1 MMLTRLCTFA
11 ALLLLG
17 GGAFAFEWENLTP
30 ENRLGGRMVSPGY
43 LRGKI
48 VVLDCRDYGSKES
61 VEAIKALQTLWSTYK
76 TKPFVVVGSH
86 TGKASAKRVAALMEK
101 FDITY
106 PVYANASLSGAPK
119 GASPV
124 RVIDSTGTR
133 VMYSGG
139 DPRAASGVVG
149 TAIFATRMPSG
160 AKQWRYLLDWE
171 IANLPGQAYL
181 RLKAYRADREARA
194 EMKRS
199 FPEDAARYEEAFAKF
214 SKSKE
219 IKRLSKLVEL
229 SRLVKDRDTASS
241 AGKRVTKASIE
252 KMIAKNESLKK
263 SENPAVV
270 QEAKN
275 AIADL
280 QFAAAT
286 ID

>member
-1 MMLTRLCTFA
+1 MLTRLCTLA
-11 ALLLLG
+11 AAILLA
-17 GGAFAFEWENLTP
+17 GGAHAFEWENLTP

-48 VVLDCRDYGSKES
+48 VVFDRRDYGSKES
-61 VEAIKALQTLWSTYK
+61 VEAIKALQTLWSSYK

-86 TGKASAKRVAALMEK
+86 TGKASAKRVEALMEK
-101 FDITY
+101 LDVTY
-106 PVYANASLSGAPK
+106 PVYANASLEGAPK
-119 GASPV
+119 SSASV

-133 VMYSGG
+133 IMYSGE

-149 TAIFATRMPSG
+149 TAIFAARMPAG
-160 AKQWRYLLDWE
+160 AKQWKRLLDWE
-171 IANLPGQAYL
+171 IENLPGQGYL
-181 RLKAYRADREARA
+181 RLKAYRADRDARS
-194 EMKRS
+194 EMKRE
-199 FPEDAARYEEAFAKF
+199 FPEDDARYDAAFRKF
-214 SKSKE
+214 AQSKE

-229 SRLVKDRDTASS
+229 SRLVKDRDTSS
-241 AGKRVTKASIE
+241 GAGKRVTKASIE
-252 KMIAKNESLKK
+252 KTIAKNESLKK
-263 SENPAVV
+263 SKDPAVV